1 MVVALPPRSQKAP
14 SAAVLMLS
22 AELML
27 PRRSPPPRR
36 RSLRRAHAAASCRG
50 CDAPASRPKLR
61 PDLTALSAAPLRTR
75 TSDQQSHAA
84 LRERPRRES
93 FVALSSQH
101 EGRVSARRGPPSKI
115 PVAVL
120 TLDPDRGTTPTCGSR
135 ESIESDPS
143 FLVST
148 NCCIRIPNFLQKVL
162 YRVGIILQYSTQAP
176 VLGTLLCRI
185 PTAQQLHCRHSLRSS
200 VVGAPSQLLR
210 LCDGR

>member
-143 FLVST
+143 FL
-148 NCCIRIPNFLQKVL
+148 QKVL
-162 YRVGIILQYSTQAP
+162 VHRLGIPL
-176 VLGTLLCRI
+176 
-185 PTAQQLHCRHSLRSS
+185 PT
-200 VVGAPSQLLR
+200 GAPGLAGAAALQELRALGQLLR

>member
-1 MVVALPPRSQKAP
+1 
-14 SAAVLMLS
+14 MLS

-162 YRVGIILQYSTQAP
+162 YRVGIILQYKY
-176 VLGTLLCRI
+176 LLLCRI
-185 PTAQQLHCRHSLRSS
+185 PTAPRPHGRHSLRSS

>member
-162 YRVGIILQYSTQAP
+162 YRVGIILQYKY
-176 VLGTLLCRI
+176 LLLCRI
-185 PTAQQLHCRHSLRSS
+185 PTGAREAQWQALAAQAAS
-200 VVGAPSQLLR
+200 
-210 LCDGR
+210 

>member
-143 FLVST
+143 FLVSKPI
-148 NCCIRIPNFLQKVL
+148 CCTTVCGYP
-162 YRVGIILQYSTQAP
+162 YPTSYPSTQ
-176 VLGTLLCRI
+176 VQKLL
-185 PTAQQLHCRHSLRSS
+185 A
-200 VVGAPSQLLR
+200 GYFM
-210 LCDGR
+210 

>member
-36 RSLRRAHAAASCRG
+36 SSLRRAHAAASCRG

-143 FLVST
+143 FLVSKPI
-148 NCCIRIPNFLQKVL
+148 CCTTVCGYHTQLPTQVPK
-162 YRVGIILQYSTQAP
+162 YRSYWQA
-176 VLGTLLCRI
+176 TLCRNSYYLGFL
-185 PTAQQLHCRHSLRSS
+185 PHCATADVHALRSLRT
-200 VVGAPSQLLR
+200 QLA
-210 LCDGR
+210 